1 MTFNKTGRLIRR
13 NFFINGALLESVRS
27 YKYLGFLLTP
37 SVEIRSGLY
46 DLRDRALKAFM
57 KLKSDLGYAFKQD
70 ILTTLHLTDS
80 LISPILL
87 YMSDFW
93 GCLKMPKSNPI
104 ENIKMMI
111 CKQILGV
118 QKQTTNIGVL
128 LELGETPLSLNAI
141 KLAVKNWERIRLG
154 NANKVLLASY
164 RESLEG
170 SLTWISGIKNVL
182 ETNGMLCFFQNS
194 YRNTPIAY
202 KNLFQRLIDQFHQN
216 AFETIRKEDSK
227 LRTYALFK
235 KNIGIESYLVEIR
248 NPETRSAITKFRLSN
263 HCLMIETG
271 RYTNIP
277 KESRFCPFCENLP
290 ETESHFLID
299 CPTYKPLRDRLL
311 KRTMQNVQYYTAD
324 QKMESLLTNIDLN
337 TIEYIVNAFKLR
349 IFLLQKYKRG
359 W

>member
-1 MTFNKTGRLIRR
+1 
-13 NFFINGALLESVRS
+13 
-27 YKYLGFLLTP
+27 
-37 SVEIRSGLY
+37 
-46 DLRDRALKAFM
+46 M

-111 CKQILGV
+111 CKEILGV

-170 SLTWISGIKNVL
+170 GLTWISGIKNVL

-227 LRTYALFK
+227 LRTNLCLIQKEHRYRVIFGGNTK
-235 KNIGIESYLVEIR
+235 PR
-248 NPETRSAITKFRLSN
+248 NKISNNQIQTVKSLS
-263 HCLMIETG
+263 
-271 RYTNIP
+271 
-277 KESRFCPFCENLP
+277 
-290 ETESHFLID
+290 D
-299 CPTYKPLRDRLL
+299 D
-311 KRTMQNVQYYTAD
+311 
-324 QKMESLLTNIDLN
+324 
-337 TIEYIVNAFKLR
+337 
-349 IFLLQKYKRG
+349 
-359 W
+359 